1 MSIRH
6 CALMALG
13 VALFTSCLALAQ
25 ERRAE
30 VIATYNGLNIPA
42 PVQPQDP
49 VKNTF
54 TYNYTLRDQWLQK
67 VDHGVVGG
75 RSNSPAVGIMDWIVP
90 SQEYGTAG
98 MDREFRTYC
107 AEAPVPVTA
116 GNTYKFEVKSPAVP
130 EAYRIDPTDVGKAES
145 YRRSLYIRE
154 LFGRYY
160 VPSLT
165 DYQAAKAFQISLWE
179 IIHESTWDPDQ
190 PAPLDLNS
198 GAFTAAK
205 DQADP
210 ASVALAQNYLTSLT
224 GNDNIFY
231 ENPDLAGRELVWMQG
246 IASPFAAGAVAQSQ
260 FALQYVRGGGANAAP
275 FINAPIGGAGLGGGG
290 PFIGGGGGGFGGI
303 GGGGGLLAG
312 GLGGGFGGGGGGGGG
327 GTGGGPPTGPPI
339 TTPPINGPPTG
350 PPETPTT
357 PVPAPAGL
365 ILGAIAVGAL
375 VGRRALVRSATP
387 A

>member
-1 MSIRH
+1 MSSRIRTG
-6 CALMALG
+6 LMLSIG
-13 VALFTSCLALAQ
+13 LLVGSVASAQ

-54 TYNYTLRDQWLQK
+54 TYNYTLRDQWLKK

-75 RSNSPAVGIMDWIVP
+75 RNNSPAVGIMDWVVP
-90 SQEYGTAG
+90 AQEYGTAG

-130 EAYRIDPTDVGKAES
+130 EAYRIADTDAGKAEA
-145 YRRSLYIRE
+145 YRRSQYIRE

-165 DYQAAKAFQISLWE
+165 DYQAAKAFQIALWE
-179 IIHESTWDPDQ
+179 IIHESTWNPDQ
-190 PAPLDLNS
+190 PPPLDLNN

-205 DQADP
+205 NQADP
-210 ASVALAQNYLTSLT
+210 DSVALSQTYLTSLT
-224 GNDNIFY
+224 GDDNIFY
-231 ENPDLAGRELVWMQG
+231 QNPDLAGRELVWMQG
-246 IASPFAAGAVAQSQ
+246 IASPFAGGAIAQSQ
-260 FALQYVRGGGANAAP
+260 FALQYVRGGGSNTAP
-275 FINAPIGGAGLGGGG
+275 FINAPIGGGGIGGGG
-290 PFIGGGGGGFGGI
+290 GLIGGGGGGGLI

-312 GLGGGFGGGGGGGGG
+312 GFGGGGFGGGGGGSSGS
-327 GTGGGPPTGPPI
+327 PPSSPPI
-339 TTPPINGPPTG
+339 NTPPINGPPNG

-357 PVPAPAGL
+357 PVPAPYGV
-365 ILGAIAVGAL
+365 ILGAIAIGILA
-375 VGRRALVRSATP
+375 GRRALARTA
-387 A
+387 AA